1 MEVFGTIV
9 RFFQN
14 GGLFMYPIVIILAI
28 GLSIAIER
36 YIYLTRSEAGN
47 RKLWEKLQPLLS
59 NGDYAGAFEVSSK
72 SDAAVGQVLAYGI
85 SRMRTS
91 SDRQDVEMSME
102 ESLLEVTPQL
112 EKRTHY
118 LAVLANVAT
127 LLGLLGTIIGLI
139 QGFTAVANVNPAEK
153 ADLLSASISVAM
165 NTTAFGLMVAIPLLL
180 LHAVLQTRTTALVD
194 SIEMADA
201 SARSGRNE
209 HHGIHEPDGHP
220 RAVSADNRG
229 VFATRGDATG
239 PPRPGHG
246 VDTRRERDRSPL
258 SDRSDG
264 CPPGCCQRGG
274 ASVVS
279 YP

>member
-28 GLSIAIER
+28 GIAIAIER
-36 YIYLTRSEAGN
+36 YIYLTRNEVNN

-59 NGDYAGAFEVSSK
+59 NGDYDGAFSLSSR
-72 SDAAVGQVLAYGI
+72 SDAAVGKVLAYGI

-91 SDRQDVEMSME
+91 NNRQDVEMSME

-194 SIEMADA
+194 SIEMA
-201 SARSGRNE
+201 SVKFLNTARTTENG
-209 HHGIHEPDGHP
+209 
-220 RAVSADNRG
+220 
-229 VFATRGDATG
+229 
-239 PPRPGHG
+239 
-246 VDTRRERDRSPL
+246 
-258 SDRSDG
+258 
-264 CPPGCCQRGG
+264 
-274 ASVVS
+274 
-279 YP
+279 

>member
-72 SDAAVGQVLAYGI
+72 SEAAVGQVLAYGI

-194 SIEMADA
+194 SIEMA
-201 SARSGRNE
+201 SVKFLNT
-209 HHGIHEPDGHP
+209 
-220 RAVSADNRG
+220 
-229 VFATRGDATG
+229 TRTTENA
-239 PPRPGHG
+239 
-246 VDTRRERDRSPL
+246 
-258 SDRSDG
+258 
-264 CPPGCCQRGG
+264 
-274 ASVVS
+274 
-279 YP
+279 